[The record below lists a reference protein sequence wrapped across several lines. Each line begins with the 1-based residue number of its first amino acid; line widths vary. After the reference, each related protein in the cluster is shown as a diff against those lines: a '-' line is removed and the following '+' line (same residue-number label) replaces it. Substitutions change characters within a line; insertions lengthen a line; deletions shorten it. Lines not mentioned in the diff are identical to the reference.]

1 MWRLAVFVCLA
12 ECLPASPASYAA
24 DQVLTETRQ
33 IGPYLRRCSMPPA
46 GKPPEIAAEITI
58 AFALRRDGSVVG
70 EPRIVY
76 LSPEIPEGWQE
87 AYRLSALK
95 MLDICTPAPLSPA
108 LGAAMAGR
116 QQRLR
121 LIDHGTRQKDTH
133 PWRTIPKTPWS
144 WKRQRDV

>member
-1 MWRLAVFVCLA
+1 MRQTSFICLTA
-12 ECLPASPASYAA
+12 LLLLGGVSQGA
-24 DQVLTETRQ
+24 DRVLTKIPQ
-33 IGPYLRRCSMPPA
+33 IGLYFRSCWMPPA

-58 AFALRRDGSVVG
+58 AFALRHDGSVIG

-76 LSPEIPEGWQE
+76 LSPEIPVGLHE
-87 AYRLSALK
+87 AYRLSAFK